1 MNLFSFAWSHEDF
14 FLVCLHCEQ
23 TLIGYKQGTS
33 RGWQLH
39 LRPAKISED
48 FFLRFSGS
56 ATHVVIL
63 AIIFSDWDPFI
74 SVAASLWKCL
84 MLLT

>member
-14 FLVCLHCEQ
+14 FLVYLRCEQ

-33 RGWQLH
+33 RGRQLH
-39 LRPAKISED
+39 FRPVKISED
-48 FFLRFSGS
+48 FFLRFS

-74 SVAASLWKCL
+74 TVAASLWKCL